1 MFGSIKKNAYLCIRN
16 SEMVPV
22 VQLVRAS
29 DCGSE
34 CRGFE
39 SHRAPSRDIADR
51 QCLFCEKSETKRH
64 RRKAMSFFVRSANRT
79 SPASSLRLD
88 KTYLHPIVLWTD
100 GEVEPVGTFTVS
112 LYQQF
117 VERLP
122 TLVCYI

>member
-1 MFGSIKKNAYLCIRN
+1 MEMDSRTIKTEKKDN
-16 SEMVPV
+16 EK
-22 VQLVRAS
+22 
-29 DCGSE
+29 
-34 CRGFE
+34 
-39 SHRAPSRDIADR
+39 
-51 QCLFCEKSETKRH
+51 KSETKRH
-64 RRKAMSFFVRSANRT
+64 RRKAMSFFVRSPKLKDIAERQCLFFVRSANRT